1 MLKNKSLSLT
11 IAGDPYGYGHYKR
24 MIILKSK
31 LKKENINNRI
41 VDISKLKINLLK
53 KIDIKIYNI
62 IFIDLSNDF
71 FFKKKI
77 FHFLIKY
84 LDHFRGKIF
93 IFDSVEKNI
102 VKFIKKD
109 IKNRFLICPYFLPL
123 KKKLLTREFK
133 CYYGPDY
140 FLFDKIYFNKKKPL
154 SIQKIFLS
162 CGGLD
167 EYNYT
172 YKIAKTIFSIN
183 KKIEVHATVGPL
195 FKKQNINLINILKKN
210 NKFFLYKGVKNPS
223 KISQNCDLA
232 IVSSGLIKYE
242 MAATKINLAVFCE
255 NFKHSRYNL
264 AFAKSKVAYNLATF
278 ASSHL
283 MKTKL
288 DYLIKNYYKIFLKK
302 NNLKKI
308 TIKNNKFHLITKD
321 VKFNNFSQ

>member
-1 MLKNKSLSLT
+1 M
-11 IAGDPYGYGHYKR
+11 
-24 MIILKSK
+24 
-31 LKKENINNRI
+31 
-41 VDISKLKINLLK
+41 
-53 KIDIKIYNI
+53 
-62 IFIDLSNDF
+62 SN
-71 FFKKKI
+71 
-77 FHFLIKY
+77 
-84 LDHFRGKIF
+84 
-93 IFDSVEKNI
+93 
-102 VKFIKKD
+102 
-109 IKNRFLICPYFLPL
+109 
-123 KKKLLTREFK
+123 KKKLLAKKFK
-133 CYYGPDY
+133 CYYGPNY
-140 FLFDKIYFNKKKPL
+140 FLFDKIYFNKKKSRSL
-154 SIQKIFLS
+154 KKIFLS

-172 YKIAKTIFSIN
+172 YKIAKTIFLIN
-183 KKIEVHATVGPL
+183 KQIEVHATAGPL
-195 FKKQNINLINILKKN
+195 FSKQNINLINTLKKN
-210 NKFFLYKGVKNPS
+210 NKFYLYKAVKNPS

-255 NFKHSRYNL
+255 NFKHSRNNL

-308 TIKNNKFHLITKD
+308 IIKNNKFHLITKD